1 MALGD
6 IELPEGALAVA
17 VAYEDDAE
25 VANDDMILFPGDQ
38 VIVVADDDVLDEVRA
53 VFRSL

>member
-1 MALGD
+1 M
-6 IELPEGALAVA
+6 A